1 MNMRN
6 QEEAKVY
13 HRQMI
18 EMAEESKKFI
28 KVSADQIFNEE
39 DDAELGKW
47 LRAEMIKKIRDCD
60 AHIEHVK
67 SLQ

>member
-1 MNMRN
+1 MKNS
-6 QEEAKVY
+6 EETKVY

-18 EMAEESKKFI
+18 EMAEESKKLI
-28 KVSADQIFNEE
+28 KVSADQILKEA
-39 DDAELGKW
+39 DDEKLGRW
-47 LRAEMIKKIRDCD
+47 VRMEMLKKIRDCD